1 MNITDDRIEA
11 ALKKMAATD
20 STHAAAKGEVERLN
34 LVKKTI
40 EAAAYLDA
48 PKGTVAEKESY
59 VYTTPEY
66 QAHCEAYK
74 QAVPEYQRLTN
85 ERERER
91 LIIEVWR
98 TVSSNRRSGNI

>member
-1 MNITDDRIEA
+1 MNITDDRIEQ

-20 STHAAAKGEVERLN
+20 ASHAACKGEVERLH

-40 EAAAYLDA
+40 EASAYLDA
-48 PKGTVAEKESY
+48 PKGTVAEKEAY

-66 QAHCEAYK
+66 KAHCDEYK
-74 QAVPEYQRLTN
+74 QAVLEYQRLTN

-98 TVSSNRRSGNI
+98 TVNANQRRGNI

>member
-1 MNITDDRIEA
+1 MNISDDRIEQ

-20 STHAAAKGEVERLN
+20 TTHAAAKGEVERLN

-48 PKGTVAEKESY
+48 PKGTVAEKEAY
-59 VYTTPEY
+59 VYTTAEY
-66 QAHCEAYK
+66 VAHCETYK
-74 QAVPEYQRLTN
+74 QAVLEYQRLTN

-98 TVSSNRRSGNI
+98 TVNANQRRGNI